1 MAAKYEC
8 TVTKTALIAICRVR
22 GIRFRKP
29 SRLLISLKLWSRPG
43 KSNGTAWQLH
53 QRVKEYKT
61 AETNRERAETCILK
75 IANSFAPDEPL
86 RATFLAAAPVRRI
99 LRETVVNKG
108 TRQHRLRRG
117 AALRLEQLHLP
128 EMQTSPTPLG
138 VLGPVVAVLTR
149 QVLILIAR
157 SARQFTRS
165 FFSAD
170 AQFG

>member
-117 AALRLEQLHLP
+117 AA
-128 EMQTSPTPLG
+128 S
-138 VLGPVVAVLTR
+138 
-149 QVLILIAR
+149 
-157 SARQFTRS
+157 
-165 FFSAD
+165 
-170 AQFG
+170 